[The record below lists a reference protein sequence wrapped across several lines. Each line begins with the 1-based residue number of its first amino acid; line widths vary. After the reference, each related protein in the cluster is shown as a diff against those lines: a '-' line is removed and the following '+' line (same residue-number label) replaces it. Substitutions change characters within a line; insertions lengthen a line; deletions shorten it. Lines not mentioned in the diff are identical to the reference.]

1 MYPDR
6 YGNRQR
12 GAGLPIAIFIITVL
26 ALIVTSMAQQQ
37 EATGAAVSQ
46 QILSQRA
53 FYAAESGAQ
62 AAVTEALHGPS
73 GCGSV
78 PASLSFTQAG
88 LANCSAGL
96 SCSSVQAD
104 IEGSPALETVY
115 TLVSTSQCGGGAEA
129 ASRAVE
135 VRVR

>member
-1 MYPDR
+1 MSPDR
-6 YGNRQR
+6 YWNRQR
-12 GAGLPIAIFIITVL
+12 GAGLPVALFIITVL

-37 EATGAAVSQ
+37 ESTGAAVSQ

-62 AAVTEALHGPS
+62 AAVTEALYGS

-78 PASLSFTQAG
+78 PGSLSFTGRG
-88 LANCSAGL
+88 LNGCSTSL
-96 SCSSVQAD
+96 SCSVVRAD
-104 IEGSPALETVY
+104 IEGDAADEDVY
-115 TLVSTSQCGGGAEA
+115 TLVSTGQCGVGTEQATREI
-129 ASRAVE
+129 E

>member
-6 YGNRQR
+6 YWNRQR
-12 GAGLPIAIFIITVL
+12 GAGLPIALFIITVL

-37 EATGAAVSQ
+37 ESTGAAVSQ

-62 AAVTEALHGPS
+62 AAVTEALHGG
-73 GCGSV
+73 GCGAV
-78 PASLSFTQAG
+78 PGTLSFSQAG
-88 LANCSAGL
+88 LNGCSASL
-96 SCSSVQAD
+96 ICTTVQAD
-104 IEGSPALETVY
+104 IEGDTALENVY
-115 TLVSTSQCGGGAEA
+115 TLVSTGRCGTGNEQAT
-129 ASRAVE
+129 RQIE

>member
-1 MYPDR
+1 MCPDR
-6 YGNRQR
+6 YWNRQS
-12 GAGLPIAIFIITVL
+12 GAGLPIAIFVITAL

-37 EATGAAVSQ
+37 ESAGAAISQ

-62 AAVTEALHGPS
+62 AAVTEALYGS

-78 PASLSFTQAG
+78 PGSLSFTQAG
-88 LANCSAGL
+88 LNACSANL
-96 SCSSVQAD
+96 SCSEVQAD
-104 IEGSPALETVY
+104 ISGSPALESVY
-115 TLVSTSQCGGGAEA
+115 TLVSVGQCGAGAEA
-129 ASRAVE
+129 ASRTVE

>member
-6 YGNRQR
+6 YWNRQR
-12 GAGLPIAIFIITVL
+12 GAGLPIALFIITVL

-37 EATGAAVSQ
+37 ESTGAAVSQ

-62 AAVTEALHGPS
+62 AAVTEALYGS

-78 PASLSFTQAG
+78 PTTLSFSESGLNGCSASLR
-88 LANCSAGL
+88 CSL
-96 SCSSVQAD
+96 VQAD
-104 IEGSPALETVY
+104 IEGDAADEDVY
-115 TLVSTSQCGGGAEA
+115 TLVSTGQCGVGTEQATREI
-129 ASRAVE
+129 E

>member
-1 MYPDR
+1 MCPDQTW
-6 YGNRQR
+6 NRQR

-37 EATGAAVSQ
+37 ESSGAAISQ

-62 AAVTEALHGPS
+62 AAVTQALHNS
-73 GCGSV
+73 GCASV
-78 PASLSFTQAG
+78 PASLPFTQAG
-88 LANCSAGL
+88 LNGCSANL
-96 SCSSVQAD
+96 SCSAVQAD
-104 IEGSPALETVY
+104 IVGSPALETVY
-115 TLVSTSQCGGGAEA
+115 TLVSTGQCGSGAET
-129 ASRAVE
+129 ASRTVE